1 MQRQQIS
8 HHLSKLSRVIITML
22 HILFFSSLIF
32 FVGTY
37 LGFLYYIRKQAKKPW
52 NIKTDQNFQPTVSII
67 VPAYNEEDAIGKKL
81 ENLSEVKY
89 PNAKIEIIVVDDASE
104 DKTLERVES
113 FVGNHA
119 DLNIKVLKQYPR
131 AGKSAGLNLAL
142 DATANSIVIVSDAD
156 TLWPPDVLEKALPYL
171 ADAKIGA
178 VSGMGI
184 NENMSHSWTTKAEE
198 TYLNYTNLIRIGESK
213 KYSTIRFE
221 GGFCAYKKGTFREFD
236 CETGSDDSGTA
247 LDVVQHDY
255 RTILVPEVLFT
266 TCFPTELVGKLRI
279 KTRRATQ
286 LIGLW
291 SKCLKLLFRRELKL
305 PTSIAIPE
313 FFLFIFNPVV
323 FAVLIVTTLGVI
335 VSFPFSWLSLL
346 ILAGIATLLVFLRRL
361 FVEVLMDNFVL
372 LYALAGFLSGRRY
385 VAWQKTKI
393 NPD

>member
-1 MQRQQIS
+1 
-8 HHLSKLSRVIITML
+8 ML
-22 HILFFSSLIF
+22 HVLFFLSMIF
-32 FVGTY
+32 FAGTY
-37 LGFLYYIRKQAKKPW
+37 LGFLYYVRKQAKKPW
-52 NIKTDQNFQPTVSII
+52 NINIDRDFQPTVSII
-67 VPAYNEEDAIGKKL
+67 VPAHNEEAVICKKL
-81 ENLSEVKY
+81 GNLSEVKY

-113 FVGNHA
+113 FVANHR

-142 DATANSIVIVSDAD
+142 GATTNSIVIVSDAD
-156 TLWPPDVLEKALPYL
+156 TLWTPDVLEKAVPYL

-178 VSGMGI
+178 ICGMGI
-184 NENMSHSWTTKAEE
+184 NENASNSWITKAEE

-213 KYSTIRFE
+213 RYSTIRFE

-266 TCFPTELVGKLRI
+266 TCFPTELVGKLRV

-291 SKCLKLLFRRELKL
+291 SKCLKLLVRRELKL
-305 PTSIAIPE
+305 PNSIAIPE
-313 FFLFIFNPVV
+313 FFLFIFNPLV
-323 FAVLIVTTLGVI
+323 FGVLIVTTLGLI

-346 ILAGIATLLVFLRRL
+346 ILVGSGTLLVFLRRL
-361 FVEVLMDNFVL
+361 FLEVLVNNFVL
-372 LYALAGFLSGRRY
+372 LYALARFLSGRRY
-385 VAWQKTKI
+385 LAWQKTKI
-393 NPD
+393 GS